1 MARLYENG
9 MTRIE
14 IIREYDS
21 TLLNFSNW
29 INTGS
34 FNHQDN
40 LISDDKCSC
49 HFANITRYS
58 QQNVEFKIKNV
69 NIIVNKIKKSNKKDN
84 SRAIRILNFR
94 LLLFGNKSKIIETLT
109 S

>member
-1 MARLYENG
+1 MWIGDFILTRVRRTYIKDFKLQMVKLYENG
-9 MTRIE
+9 ITRIE
-14 IIREYDS
+14 IIREYDL
-21 TLLNFSNW
+21 TLSIFSNW

-40 LISDDKCSC
+40 LLSDVKCSY

-69 NIIVNKIKKSNKKDN
+69 PNWHIAVWY
-84 SRAIRILNFR
+84 
-94 LLLFGNKSKIIETLT
+94 
-109 S
+109 